1 MNGGA
6 AGGLLRLPGP
16 VFPSDNS
23 AVDSSNAFGRFLCD
37 ASGSLLSAIV
47 GPATANAAGGPSRR
61 DLTAEMPME
70 AMRNSGPTLQELR
83 RRDVVDRDRNLHGH

>member
-16 VFPSDNS
+16 VFLSDNS
-23 AVDSSNAFGRFLCD
+23 AVESSNAFGRFLCD

-47 GPATANAAGGPSRR
+47 GPATANAAGGHF
-61 DLTAEMPME
+61 LA
-70 AMRNSGPTLQELR
+70 AI
-83 RRDVVDRDRNLHGH
+83 